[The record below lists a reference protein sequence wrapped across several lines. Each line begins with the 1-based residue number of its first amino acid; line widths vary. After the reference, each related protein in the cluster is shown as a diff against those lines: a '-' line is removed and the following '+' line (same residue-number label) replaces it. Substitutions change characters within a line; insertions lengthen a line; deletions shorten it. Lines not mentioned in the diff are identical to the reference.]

1 LSIALRNFVV
11 MTANT
16 FMISSPA
23 DIHFDWDAPEIAQLI
38 RRSLD
43 EDIGSG
49 DATVAALIPAGAA
62 ARARLIAKQGLV
74 IAGLPLTE
82 RVFRALDPEMHFR
95 AECAEGSWVAAGASV
110 AMISGRASAILSA
123 ERTAINFLA
132 HLSGVTTITK
142 RYVDAFA
149 GTGCRLRDTR
159 KTTPLFRALE
169 KYAVRAGGGT
179 NHRFGLYDAILIK
192 ENHIAAAGSVAE
204 ALRRAQAWAAREG
217 SRIAVTQEH
226 ADRALTAYESY
237 LPPHRDVSAS
247 NRGAIPIQIEVRNEA
262 ELREALEVGA
272 DSVLLDNLSP
282 AECARLV
289 SIVRSM
295 RPSCTVEASGGI
307 NLATARAYA
316 ESGVDFLSAGAIT
329 HSAPAADLS
338 LLVELPKPE

>member
-1 LSIALRNFVV
+1 
-11 MTANT
+11 
-16 FMISSPA
+16 MISSPA
-23 DIHFDWDAPEIAQLI
+23 DLHFDWDAPEIARLV
-38 RRSLD
+38 RGALD
-43 EDIGSG
+43 EDMGSG
-49 DATVAALIPAGAA
+49 DATAAALIPPGTN
-62 ARARLIAKQGLV
+62 ARARVTAKQGLV
-74 IAGLPLTE
+74 IAGLPLAE
-82 RVFRALDPEMHFR
+82 RVFRALDPAAQFR
-95 AECAEGSWVAAGASV
+95 AECAEGSWIVAGTIVAA
-110 AMISGRASAILSA
+110 ISGRASAILGA

-132 HLSGVTTITK
+132 HLSGVATITR
-142 RYVDAFA
+142 RYVDAIS

-159 KTTPLFRALE
+159 KTTPLFRPLE

-192 ENHIAAAGSVAE
+192 ENHIAAAGGVAE
-204 ALRRAQAWAAREG
+204 ALSRAQSWAARE
-217 SRIAVTQEH
+217 SLRVATTEEH

-237 LPPHRDVSAS
+237 LPPQPDVNAS

-262 ELREALEVGA
+262 ELREALEAGA
-272 DSVLLDNLSP
+272 DSILLDNLSP

-289 SIVRSM
+289 PLVRSM

-329 HSAPAADLS
+329 HSAPAANLS